1 MKNIDVCILVG
12 GFGTRLKPILK
23 NQPKVLSKFLGN
35 PILSYILDQLIEDG
49 FRKVCLLTGYKS
61 DEIKEFYGN
70 RYKNLEIFYSE
81 EEIPLGT
88 GGAVKFFSKRSNAS
102 QILVLNGDTLID
114 VSRSNFIKQ
123 IPQDFDAILGINYR
137 DTSRYGK
144 LECDSNQNLIK
155 ILEKNN
161 SSQPGLIN
169 SGTYLIQKSGIS
181 SFSKD
186 IFSLEKEYFPLRVSK
201 RKIKTIIYEANFLD
215 IGIPEDYYKA
225 ENFLNKFIF
234 K

>member
-88 GGAVKFFSKRSNAS
+88 GGAVKFFSKDRMLLKFWFLMETRLLTCQD
-102 QILVLNGDTLID
+102 QILSSKYLKI
-114 VSRSNFIKQ
+114 SM
-123 IPQDFDAILGINYR
+123 
-137 DTSRYGK
+137 RY
-144 LECDSNQNLIK
+144 L
-155 ILEKNN
+155 
-161 SSQPGLIN
+161 
-169 SGTYLIQKSGIS
+169 
-181 SFSKD
+181 
-186 IFSLEKEYFPLRVSK
+186 V
-201 RKIKTIIYEANFLD
+201 
-215 IGIPEDYYKA
+215 
-225 ENFLNKFIF
+225 
-234 K
+234 